1 MGSHLDEISHFKTE
15 NKMCCGVNSRSRR
28 FSKWSFTFRTG
39 QVYQAFCLK
48 HLAGKMVQCEHRE
61 DRNFTSLPET
71 TVERYGRCITWLSHP
86 REAPT
91 ICFWLAGHSLRFVII
106 HSSVWLHFPVRPQ
119 AQRRR
124 QRLCLAQCL
133 AHKRLSIV
141 RRRKM
146 DICSLHIYEFLST
159 EC

>member
-28 FSKWSFTFRTG
+28 LSKWNFTFRPG
-39 QVYQAFCLK
+39 QVYQALCLK
-48 HLAGKMVQCEHRE
+48 HLAGKMFQCEHRE
-61 DRNFTSLPET
+61 DSNFTNLSET
-71 TVERYGRCITWLSHP
+71 TVQRYGRCVTRLSHP
-86 REAPT
+86 REPA
-91 ICFWLAGHSLRFVII
+91 ICFWLAGHSLWFVII
-106 HSSVWLHFPVRPQ
+106 HSSVGLHFLMRPQ

-124 QRLCLAQCL
+124 QRLGLAQCL
-133 AHKRLSIV
+133 AHKRLFILK
-141 RRRKM
+141 RRKR